1 MKIIKQ
7 TDFSIILAYL
17 FCSVALHA
25 QESVNTSGGN
35 ANGIGG
41 TVSYSI
47 GQVAFTTISNNNGS
61 VAQGVQQAYEIF
73 TIGINEDS
81 TNIQLSTYPNPIS
94 DFVVLQVE
102 GLPNQKMNYILLDA
116 NGREV
121 SSNLI
126 TTQQT
131 LIPMEKLEN
140 GIYFLYVRS
149 DFKMK
154 IQTFKIIKNRLI

>member
-1 MKIIKQ
+1 MKTIKQ
-7 TDFSIILAYL
+7 TYFSIILAYL

-25 QESVNTSGGN
+25 QESINNSGGN

-73 TIGINEDS
+73 TIGIHEDS
-81 TNIQLSTYPNPIS
+81 TNIQLSTYPNPTS
-94 DFVVLQVE
+94 DFVLLEVVSDS
-102 GLPNQKMNYILLDA
+102 NQKLTYQLLDA
-116 NGREV
+116 NGKEV
-121 SSNLI
+121 GNNVI
-126 TTQQT
+126 ATNQT

-140 GIYFLYVRS
+140 GTYFLNVS
-149 DFKMK
+149 IDFKK
-154 IQTFKIIKNRLI
+154 QLQTFKIIKHN